1 MKRIVKQQAVLKCY
15 KEFLEDDKEQL
26 KRELIKAIQDIPTD
40 ELVNVEERESC
51 WFLTINSIF
60 NP

>member
-15 KEFLEDDKEQL
+15 KEYLEDDKEQL
-26 KRELIKAIQDIPTD
+26 KQELIKTIQDMPTD

-51 WFLTINSIF
+51 YFLTINALF
-60 NP
+60 HP

>member
-15 KEFLEDDKEQL
+15 EEFLEADKEQL
-26 KRELIKAIQDIPTD
+26 KQELIKAIQDIPTD

>member
-15 KEFLEDDKEQL
+15 QEFLDADKEQL
-26 KRELIKAIQDIPTD
+26 KQELIKAIQDMPTD

-51 WFLTINSIF
+51 YFLTINAIF
-60 NP
+60 KS

>member
-15 KEFLEDDKEQL
+15 EEFLNANKEQL
-26 KRELIKAIQDIPTD
+26 KQELIKAIQDIPTD